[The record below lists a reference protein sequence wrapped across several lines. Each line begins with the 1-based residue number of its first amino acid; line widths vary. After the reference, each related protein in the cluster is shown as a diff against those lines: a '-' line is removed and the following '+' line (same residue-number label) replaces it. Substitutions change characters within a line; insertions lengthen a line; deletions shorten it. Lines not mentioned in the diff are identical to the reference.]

1 MYGDLAKA
9 NHGNPERLRLLL
21 DEMRGLTERSGV
33 AARACVNLLE
43 SRELY
48 QGLAVDMR
56 RATTRLLADIDHHLE
71 IENEDLLAA
80 VPQRQQVGVALFYKE
95 CLTNIIRHSGA
106 TRVVT
111 RLTATP
117 RGLRLAVTD
126 NGNGLVAGPRER
138 PGGHPVPD
146 SLRRRARLLGGRVA
160 AHDGP
165 ESGTCISLTL
175 STSAWWRA

>member
-1 MYGDLAKA
+1 M
-9 NHGNPERLRLLL
+9 
-21 DEMRGLTERSGV
+21 
-33 AARACVNLLE
+33 
-43 SRELY
+43 
-48 QGLAVDMR
+48 
-56 RATTRLLADIDHHLE
+56 
-71 IENEDLLAA
+71 
-80 VPQRQQVGVALFYKE
+80 ALFYKE
-95 CLTNIIRHSGA
+95 WLTNIIRHSGA

-126 NGNGLVAGPRER
+126 DGHGLVAGPWER
-138 PGGHPVPD
+138 PGGHRVPD

-175 STSAWWRA
+175 STISWWKPSWQRAVWGAGVRSRRGAREPSQTG